1 MPFHRVLWHS
11 VGFHVIPHRIL
22 RNSTMFYCILQGSMA
37 FCAGFYGLSQDSGGF
52 YGIPPGDIG
61 DIRTSHCNEQLRGH
75 WGHKNISLYSTGDLC
90 SYGCSDVPWFLWMFR
105 CPVAG
110 MFRYPVA
117 GTPEHLIVL
126 HGNRSYN
133 EMFRCPVAGTPEHLI
148 VLTREPGRTNI
159 SL

>member
-61 DIRTSHCNEQLRGH
+61 DIRTSHCNERLRGH
-75 WGHKNISLYSTGDLC
+75 WGHKDILLYEHWTRDSIWVEAVRYNEMFVHLGSRGSTMRCSGVPATGHLNI
-90 SYGCSDVPWFLWMFR
+90 R
-105 CPVAG
+105 H
-110 MFRYPVA
+110 
-117 GTPEHLIVL
+117 GTPEHLIVRTVT
-126 HGNRSYN
+126 HKPTNRNAVY
-133 EMFRCPVAGTPEHLI
+133 I
-148 VLTREPGRTNI
+148 GRD
-159 SL
+159 